1 MQGGSAAAAE
11 QQIVAFVPPLPSLG
25 VVESPPMQAV
35 PAAAVEQQIVAAAA
49 AEQQIVAFVPTPSSS
64 RGMARRGLWGLY
76 SSMVLSEGERRCKSP
91 TRGAREL
98 GVLLRSTSDISIVS
112 RVDSE
117 GAENESVH
125 TASPDSAKFRSPGSD
140 ENLRVEA
147 PEVIQ
152 ARRRAERA
160 KRNAAEALQRRAAA
174 AREQARV
181 EQARAAAAANAK
193 VAEAGPE
200 PSEQAKD
207 IESTPPRR
215 RVLSKRTSPS
225 YPALAPVPEAE
236 TPKVGVRSGTA
247 KRRWAKLDCA
257 HSPSLVST
265 PQDLKRKF
273 SLADATGNPGI
284 IDAIVEA
291 GIVSSSSVS
300 AKAARIA

>member
-1 MQGGSAAAAE
+1 MAMGLEAAIVEASPMQGVSA
-11 QQIVAFVPPLPSLG
+11 VT
-25 VVESPPMQAV
+25 
-35 PAAAVEQQIVAAAA
+35 

-98 GVLLRSTSDISIVS
+98 GVLLRSTSDSSIVS

-117 GAENESVH
+117 AAEDESTH
-125 TASPDSAKFRSPGSD
+125 TASPDSAKFRSPRS
-140 ENLRVEA
+140 EEALRVEA

-152 ARRRAERA
+152 ARKRAERA
-160 KRNAAEALQRRAAA
+160 KRKAAEALQRRAAA
-174 AREQARV
+174 AREQA
-181 EQARAAAAANAK
+181 QAVVAANAK

-200 PSEQAKD
+200 LSAQAKD

-225 YPALAPVPEAE
+225 YPTLAPILEDE
-236 TPKVGVRSGTA
+236 TPKVGVRTA
-247 KRRWAKLDCA
+247 AVKRRWASLLCA
-257 HSPSLVST
+257 HSPSLESK

-273 SLADATGNPGI
+273 AQANVTDEPEIL
-284 IDAIVEA
+284 DAIVEA